1 MSEGWIETVAILE
14 MGAKDLMEEGNGD
27 GLSKKKKVVDQI
39 YREVVSVELPRGFC
53 SLVWGMV
60 RGGSWRCFGG
70 EVGKTLEY

>member
-1 MSEGWIETVAILE
+1 MQRYRDTVWMSEGRIETVAILE

-53 SLVWGMV
+53 SLV
-60 RGGSWRCFGG
+60 
-70 EVGKTLEY
+70 